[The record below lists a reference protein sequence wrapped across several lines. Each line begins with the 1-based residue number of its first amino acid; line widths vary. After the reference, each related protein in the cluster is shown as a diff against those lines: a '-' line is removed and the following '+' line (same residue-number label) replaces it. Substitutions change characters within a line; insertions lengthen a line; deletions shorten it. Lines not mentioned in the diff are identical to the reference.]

1 MKKTTFIFL
10 LCLVTMNGF
19 ATSDYETKIKK
30 AACIPLKL
38 AIVGTCLVALQIG
51 TDICLDY
58 NRALKGLP
66 LLDPIDFNQKLSRL
80 IYSEFGPTA
89 RLLSLW
95 SVFPLVGGVIYYGQS
110 ACQDVAELFDNN
122 Q

>member
-1 MKKTTFIFL
+1 MKKATFVFL

-19 ATSDYETKIKK
+19 ATSDYEAKIKK

-38 AIVGTCLVALQIG
+38 AILSACLVALQIG

-80 IYSEFGPTA
+80 IYSEFSSTA

-110 ACQDVAELFDNN
+110 ACQDVADLFDEN